1 MLIFDMDG
9 TLIDSN
15 GIWRDVDTAFLAKRG
30 LPYTREYYEGVA
42 HTVFPKAAI
51 FTKEYCHL
59 SESTDEIMAEWM
71 EMAGDLYTTSVPVK
85 PGVVDYLEKC
95 KAAGERM
102 AVLTSSVPTHCH
114 AALGHLGL
122 NPYRRLPQRPDSG
135 HAGHRRVRRIFPC
148 VVGRDADGVPSLH
161 PELCGA
167 GVRVILTSLSVGAND
182 SVRPDDQSHHYWGEQ
197 SRRPYIIFPPQKN
210 GRFLYKT
217 QIFTNS
223 YSRVPSPIFS
233 PCSRQLRQS
242 VSGWMRW
249 KWSWAC

>member
-85 PGVVDYLEKC
+85 PGVADYLEKC

-102 AVLTSSVPTHCH
+102 AVLTSSVPAHCH

-122 NPYRRLPQRPDSG
+122 KPYFEQIFFAQELGMDKKEPAIYRRTAELLGVTPEECTIFDDSIAACRSARA
-135 HAGHRRVRRIFPC
+135 AGMQ
-148 VVGRDADGVPSLH
+148 VVGVYDEFFHVSWDEMQTVCHRCIRGFD
-161 PELCGA
+161 EL
-167 GVRVILTSLSVGAND
+167 L
-182 SVRPDDQSHHYWGEQ
+182 
-197 SRRPYIIFPPQKN
+197 
-210 GRFLYKT
+210 
-217 QIFTNS
+217 
-223 YSRVPSPIFS
+223 
-233 PCSRQLRQS
+233 
-242 VSGWMRW
+242 
-249 KWSWAC
+249 

>member
-30 LPYTREYYEGVA
+30 LPYTHEYYEGVA

-85 PGVVDYLEKC
+85 AGVVDYLEKC
-95 KAAGERM
+95 RAAGERM
-102 AVLTSSVPTHCH
+102 AVLTSSVPAHCH

-122 NPYRRLPQRPDSG
+122 KPYFEQIFFAQELGMDKKEPAIYRKTAELLGVALGECTIFDDSIAACRSARA
-135 HAGHRRVRRIFPC
+135 AGMH
-148 VVGRDADGVPSLH
+148 VVGVYDEFFHVSWDEMQTVCHRCIRGFE
-161 PELCGA
+161 EL
-167 GVRVILTSLSVGAND
+167 V
-182 SVRPDDQSHHYWGEQ
+182 
-197 SRRPYIIFPPQKN
+197 
-210 GRFLYKT
+210 
-217 QIFTNS
+217 
-223 YSRVPSPIFS
+223 
-233 PCSRQLRQS
+233 
-242 VSGWMRW
+242 
-249 KWSWAC
+249 

>member
-85 PGVVDYLEKC
+85 PGVADYLEKC

-122 NPYRRLPQRPDSG
+122 KPYFEHIYFAQELGMDKKEPAIYRKTAELLGVDVADCTIFDDSIAACRSART
-135 HAGHRRVRRIFPC
+135 AGMQVIGVYDEFFHVSWDEMQTVCHRCIRSF
-148 VVGRDADGVPSLH
+148 A
-161 PELCGA
+161 ELVQG
-167 GVRVILTSLSVGAND
+167 
-182 SVRPDDQSHHYWGEQ
+182 
-197 SRRPYIIFPPQKN
+197 
-210 GRFLYKT
+210 
-217 QIFTNS
+217 
-223 YSRVPSPIFS
+223 
-233 PCSRQLRQS
+233 
-242 VSGWMRW
+242 
-249 KWSWAC
+249 

>member
-42 HTVFPKAAI
+42 HTVFPKAAV

-59 SESTDEIMAEWM
+59 TESTDEIMAEWM

-102 AVLTSSVPTHCH
+102 AVLTSSVPAHCH
-114 AALGHLGL
+114 AALE
-122 NPYRRLPQRPDSG
+122 QRP
-135 HAGHRRVRRIFPC
+135 RRRNDGGRRIRRIFPRLL
-148 VVGRDADGVPSLH
+148 GRDADGVPPLH
-161 PELCGA
+161 PQLCGA
-167 GVRVILTSLSVGAND
+167 GVSGYMYGYPRRHEVMSPYEGLAVTLRRVG
-182 SVRPDDQSHHYWGEQ
+182 
-197 SRRPYIIFPPQKN
+197 
-210 GRFLYKT
+210 
-217 QIFTNS
+217 
-223 YSRVPSPIFS
+223 
-233 PCSRQLRQS
+233 
-242 VSGWMRW
+242 
-249 KWSWAC
+249 

>member
-30 LPYTREYYEGVA
+30 LPYTHEYYEGVA

-85 PGVVDYLEKC
+85 AGVVDYLEKC
-95 KAAGERM
+95 RAAGERM
-102 AVLTSSVPTHCH
+102 AVLTSSVPAHCH

-122 NPYRRLPQRPDSG
+122 KPYFEQIFFAQELGMDKKEPAIYRKTAELLGVAPGECTIFDDSIAACRSARA
-135 HAGHRRVRRIFPC
+135 AGMH
-148 VVGRDADGVPSLH
+148 VVGVYDEFFHVSWDEMQTVCHRCIRGFD
-161 PELCGA
+161 EL
-167 GVRVILTSLSVGAND
+167 L
-182 SVRPDDQSHHYWGEQ
+182 
-197 SRRPYIIFPPQKN
+197 
-210 GRFLYKT
+210 
-217 QIFTNS
+217 
-223 YSRVPSPIFS
+223 
-233 PCSRQLRQS
+233 
-242 VSGWMRW
+242 
-249 KWSWAC
+249 